1 MMDLHQVIK
10 WHPRDLSIRAK
21 LSIAFGLSLILIFTT
36 AVVALLQLR
45 DINSLATNIT
55 ESWLPEMEVLG
66 EIRRTMD
73 EHRLVAM
80 RRVNI
85 TNFRQ
90 IADDAARLAV
100 IEDDLE
106 RSVAHFRAVVDRSS
120 ERTLIDRFVEEWT
133 VYRSSLG
140 DVFGRIDV
148 GDRESARLRLD
159 TITTAAF
166 DLAKKTIDDLVATSK
181 MEGLEAANDVRSAY
195 GLSLALI
202 VGVLA
207 FGTAIV
213 GVAIRWVSLSVTA
226 PILEISHAMERL
238 AAGDNSVARLEGEQR
253 KDEIGVLVQAV
264 SGYRESLDRI
274 KQLADANIQR
284 QRLDAALNN
293 MAQGLCMFDSRRN
306 LLVSN
311 RRFAEIFNI
320 APSAVVPGMP
330 VDKLMRLAHVQ
341 DINGEIDVDEPSG
354 STVATLEDERVISIA
369 YRPMRE
375 GGLVVTFEDVTE
387 QRRAQ
392 EKIYHLA
399 HYDSLTD
406 LPNRVTFYEQTEAI
420 LARLRREETIAVL
433 SLDLDHFKSVN
444 DTLGHPIGDLL
455 LVQAADRMRHC
466 LRSEDVVARLGGD
479 EFAIVQV
486 PSDPPSNARALAAR
500 LIEVVSAPYDLDG
513 HQVVIGTSI
522 GISIA
527 PADGHAPEVLIKN
540 ADLALYRAKADG
552 GGVYRFF
559 EMEMDARMQARRLLE
574 LDLRKALSNGEFELH
589 YQPSVDVRTGKITS
603 CEALLRWNH
612 ATRGV
617 VPPAD
622 FLSVAEEIGLLVPL
636 GEWVLRRACAEAAR
650 WPSDVAVSVNLSPV
664 QFKSRNLIQSVSEA
678 LWKSGLLASRL
689 ELEIT
694 ELVLLQETDGA
705 FKLLHQLRDLGVR
718 IAMDDFGTGYSS
730 LSYLRSFPFDKIKID
745 QSFIRDLPQ
754 KEDSVAIV
762 RAVVGLSSSLGITTT
777 AEGVETKDQLAS
789 LASEGCNEF
798 QGFLFSRPKPAA
810 EIERLLQ
817 SQAPKAGNVA

>member
-1 MMDLHQVIK
+1 MRQLIMLR
-10 WHPRDLSIRAK
+10 PRDLSIKAK
-21 LSIAFGLSLILIFTT
+21 LSTAFGLSLLLIFTT
-36 AVVALLQLR
+36 AIAALVQLR
-45 DINSLATNIT
+45 DINTLATHVT

-66 EIRRTMD
+66 EIKRAME

-80 RRVNI
+80 RRVTI
-85 TNFRQ
+85 TNFRD
-90 IADDAARLAV
+90 IADDVARLSAL
-100 IEDDLE
+100 EGDLD
-106 RSVAHFRAVVDRSS
+106 RDVARFRTVVDQGA
-120 ERTLIDRFVEEWT
+120 ERELIDRFVEEWEA
-133 VYRSSLG
+133 YKRSLA
-140 DVFGRIDV
+140 DVFSRLDI
-148 GDRESARLRLD
+148 GDRDSARLRLD
-159 TITTAAF
+159 TTATAAF
-166 DLAKKTIDDLVATSK
+166 DLATKTIDDLVDMSR
-181 MEGLEAANDVRSAY
+181 MEGLEAVNEVRSAY
-195 GLSLALI
+195 GFSLALI
-202 VGVLA
+202 IGVLA
-207 FGTAIV
+207 IGTAIV
-213 GVAIRWVSLSVTA
+213 GGAIRWVSLSVTA

-253 KDEIGVLVQAV
+253 RDEIGVLVQAV

-274 KQLADANIQR
+274 RQLADANVQR

-293 MAQGLCMFDSRRN
+293 MAQGLCMFDVRRH

-311 RRFAEIFNI
+311 HRFEEIFNI
-320 APSAVVPGMP
+320 APGAVTPGMP
-330 VDKLMRLAHVQ
+330 VGKLMRLAQVAE
-341 DINGEIDVDEPSG
+341 INPEIDVAESSG
-354 STVATLEDERVISIA
+354 STVATLNDSRVISIV
-369 YRPMRE
+369 YRPMRD

-392 EKIYHLA
+392 ERIHHLA

-406 LPNRVTFYEQTEAI
+406 LPNRVTFYEQTETI
-420 LARLRREETIAVL
+420 LARLRREETIAVM
-433 SLDLDHFKSVN
+433 SLDLDNFKSVN

-455 LVQAADRMRHC
+455 LRQAAERMRRC
-466 LRSEDVVARLGGD
+466 LRAEDVVARLGGD

-486 PSDPPSNARALAAR
+486 PSDPPVNARALAAR
-500 LIEVVSAPYDLDG
+500 LIEIVGAPYDLDG
-513 HQVVIGTSI
+513 YQVVVGTSV

-527 PADGHAPEVLIKN
+527 PNDGRKPEVLIKN

-559 EMEMDARMQARRLLE
+559 EMEMDARMQQRRLLE
-574 LDLRKALSNGEFELH
+574 LDLRKALLNDEFELH
-589 YQPSVDVRTGKITS
+589 YQPAVDVRTGRITS
-603 CEALLRWNH
+603 CEALLRWPH
-612 ATRGV
+612 ETRGV
-617 VPPAD
+617 VPPAE
-622 FLSVAEEIGLLVPL
+622 FLSVAEEIGLVVPL
-636 GEWVLRRACAEAAR
+636 GGWVLRQACAEATR
-650 WPSDVAVSVNLSPV
+650 WPAEVAVSVNLSPA

-678 LWKSGLLASRL
+678 LDKSGLPASRL

-694 ELVLLQETDGA
+694 ELVLLQEPEGA
-705 FKLLHQLRDLGVR
+705 FALLHQLRDLGVR

-745 QSFIRDLPQ
+745 QSFIRDLPLR
-754 KEDSVAIV
+754 EDSVAIV

-817 SQAPKAGNVA
+817 SQAPEADIVA